1 MGIVGVFFAD
11 DEVLVSDPSCS
22 KCFLIVLNLS
32 CGPDMIETKPK
43 IYACFINSLN
53 LLPET

>member
-43 IYACFINSLN
+43 IYACFTNSLN
-53 LLPET
+53 LLLET